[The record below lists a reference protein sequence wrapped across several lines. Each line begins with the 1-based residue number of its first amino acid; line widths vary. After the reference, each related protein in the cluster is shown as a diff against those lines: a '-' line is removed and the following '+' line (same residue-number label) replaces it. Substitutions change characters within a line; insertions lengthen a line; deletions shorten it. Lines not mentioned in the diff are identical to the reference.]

1 MANLK
6 NSKSKS
12 MGLHKEVLTGRTQ
25 QVFFNPEEAENFFYY
40 GAHDVDFN
48 KRTEIDAMDLT
59 AAKLNDKLHSLM
71 KEGYGSV
78 VVKNPQGKHS
88 LGVGILNKLNLI
100 FEGSLGYFGVGSIDG
115 PVVRITGRVGWSCAE
130 NMMAGKVVIEKNA
143 GSCFGAAIRGG
154 DLICKGSVGARTG
167 IDMKG
172 GTIIV
177 GGDAGAFTGF
187 MMQRGRI
194 IVLGDAGINLGD
206 SMYDGTIFIGGK
218 IKSFGSDAVKS
229 KITSDDI
236 SWLKRKLKVAEI
248 GSDFDFSKMTKVVAG
263 KKLWNYDAL
272 EPSEKKG
279 AI

>member
-1 MANLK
+1 MASVK
-6 NSKSKS
+6 EHKSHD
-12 MGLHKEVLTGRTQ
+12 MGLHEEVLTGRTQ
-25 QVFFNPEEAENFFYY
+25 QVFFNPEEAENYFYDD
-40 GAHDVDFN
+40 AFDVDFN
-48 KRTEIDAMDLT
+48 KRTTIDVAN
-59 AAKLNDKLHSLM
+59 LNAPEVNKKIKDLM
-71 KEGYGSV
+71 KQGYGTIV
-78 VVKNPQGKHS
+78 LKNPGAKHS

-100 FEGSLGYFGVGSIDG
+100 VEGSLGYFGIGSVDG
-115 PVVRITGRVGWSCAE
+115 PVVRISGRVGWSCAE

-167 IDMKG
+167 IDQKG

-194 IVLGDAGINLGD
+194 VILGDVGINLGD
-206 SMYDGTIFIGGK
+206 SMYDGTIYVGGK
-218 IKSFGSDAVKS
+218 IGSFGSDAVESPMTK
-229 KITSDDI
+229 DDI
-236 SWLKRKLKVAEI
+236 DWLKRKLKVAEI
-248 GSDFDFSKMTKVVAG
+248 GENFDVSKMTKVVAG

-272 EPSEKKG
+272 EPTEKKG